1 MGKFNRA
8 AETVLSDVSLTGT
21 EQCSDNPVFRPS
33 SLVVQYGHPASVTCS
48 VCEKDCANSIF
59 GLEHAVGSI
68 RINGTDILWMVDSLT
83 EWDMLFSC
91 YYLSVGGVQ
100 CVTRLSITLYRK

>member
-1 MGKFNRA
+1 M
-8 AETVLSDVSLTGT
+8 SDVSLTGT
-21 EQCSDNPVFRPS
+21 EQCPDNPVFRPA

-68 RINGTDILWMVDSLT
+68 RINGTTIVWTVDSLT
-83 EWDMLFSC
+83 EWDPLLLC
-91 YYLSVGGVQ
+91 YYQSVSGVQ
-100 CVTRLSITLYRK
+100 CVTSLSITLYRK